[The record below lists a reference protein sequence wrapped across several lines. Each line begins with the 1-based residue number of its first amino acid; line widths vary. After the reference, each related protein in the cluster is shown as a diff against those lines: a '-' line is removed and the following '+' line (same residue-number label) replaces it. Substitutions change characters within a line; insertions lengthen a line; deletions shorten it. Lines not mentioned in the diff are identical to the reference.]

1 MKIPVYSR
9 YGVEFVDP
17 IRAAMIASAE
27 NAEVVRA
34 RNHRVV
40 QINLLSY
47 GDDHNHPS
55 QHGNSRKFIRDT
67 ETETNPPRVYELK
80 KQHIWHASHSLKRTA
95 S

>member
-17 IRAAMIASAE
+17 IRAAMIASAA

-40 QINLLSY
+40 QINLLSH

-67 ETETNPPRVYELK
+67 ETETNPPRVYEFK
-80 KQHIWHASHSLKRTA
+80 HPWHASHSLKRTA